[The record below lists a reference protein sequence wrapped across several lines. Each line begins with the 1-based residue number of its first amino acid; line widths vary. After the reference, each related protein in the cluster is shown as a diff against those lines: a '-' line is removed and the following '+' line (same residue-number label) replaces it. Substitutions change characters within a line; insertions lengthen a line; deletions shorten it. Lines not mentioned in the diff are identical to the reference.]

1 MRFLADESCDGH
13 LVTALR
19 VAGHDIESVADS
31 HQGTDDATVIRLAVD
46 AQRILLTEDK
56 DFGQLVF
63 AAGHGH
69 AGVIFLRYPFR
80 ARKHVADT
88 LVALVERHAAELTN
102 AFVVIEPGRTRILT
116 SHRGNP

>member
-46 AQRILLTEDK
+46 QQRILLTEDK

-63 AAGHGH
+63 AAGRGH
-69 AGVIFLRYPFR
+69 TGVILLRYPFGAREHITQELVTLSEER
-80 ARKHVADT
+80 ADI
-88 LVALVERHAAELTN
+88 LTS
-102 AFVVIEPGRTRILT
+102 AFVVIEPGRIRILK
-116 SHRGNP
+116 R